1 MASGTL
7 RCNCERKE
15 VTCLSSEPVSHMF
28 KLVAL
33 GDGAV
38 GKTSCIKRYTEDS
51 FSEKYIMTIGTTFA
65 LKTVEVTSPTGSKV
79 TARVVLWDLAG
90 QPTYNELRRRYM
102 AGASMAIIVY
112 DVTRPQTFLDIGEWF
127 TKFITVCPN
136 AVVAV
141 VANKIDRPDR
151 LVPHEA
157 GQMVQKWLDVFH
169 YETSAKTGENVNT
182 LFTDLVL
189 RAMEKQRQLGPIS
202 TTDASAEAIRTTR
215 PSKIA

>member
-1 MASGTL
+1 M
-7 RCNCERKE
+7 
-15 VTCLSSEPVSHMF
+15 SSDSITHMF

-38 GKTSCIKRYTEDS
+38 GKTSCIKRYTEGS
-51 FSEKYIMTIGTTFA
+51 FSERYMMTIGTTFA
-65 LKTVEVTSPTGSKV
+65 LKTVKV
-79 TARVVLWDLAG
+79 DVPGHGTVNCRIVLWDLAG

-151 LVPHEA
+151 LVPPEA
-157 GQMVQKWLDVFH
+157 GKMIEKWLDVMHF
-169 YETSAKTGENVNT
+169 ETSAKTGENIDEM
-182 LFTDLVL
+182 FTELVK
-189 RAMEKQRQLGPIS
+189 RAILKQEELS
-202 TTDASAEAIRTTR
+202 TR
-215 PSKIA
+215 PGVAKASGPAKLI

>member
-1 MASGTL
+1 
-7 RCNCERKE
+7 
-15 VTCLSSEPVSHMF
+15 MF

-51 FSEKYIMTIGTTFA
+51 FSERYIATIGTTFA
-65 LKTVEVTSPTGSKV
+65 LKTVEAQSPNGSKIS
-79 TARVVLWDLAG
+79 ARIVLWDLAG

-102 AGASMAIIVY
+102 AGASMAVIVY

-136 AVVAV
+136 AVVAI

-151 LVPHEA
+151 LVPPEA
-157 GQMVQKWLDVFH
+157 GLMVKRWLDVLH
-169 YETSAKTGENVNT
+169 YETSAKTGENINRM
-182 LFTDLVL
+182 FTELVM
-189 RAMEKQRQLGPIS
+189 RAIEKQREFGPVAAI
-202 TTDASAEAIRTTR
+202 DSAPPGVHAMR
-215 PSKIA
+215 PPKPT

>member
-1 MASGTL
+1 
-7 RCNCERKE
+7 
-15 VTCLSSEPVSHMF
+15 MF

-38 GKTSCIKRYTEDS
+38 GKTSCIRRYTEDS
-51 FSEKYIMTIGTTFA
+51 FSDRYIATIGTTFA
-65 LKTVEVTSPTGSKV
+65 LKTLDVDLPTGSMV

-112 DVTRPQTFLDIGEWF
+112 DVTRPQTFLDIGEWY

-151 LVPHEA
+151 LVPPEA
-157 GQMVQKWLDVFH
+157 GEMVKKWLEVFH
-169 YETSAKTGENVNT
+169 YETSAKTGENVTT
-182 LFTDLVL
+182 LFTDLVS
-189 RAMEKQRQLGPIS
+189 RAIIKQQELGPLDS
-202 TTDASAEAIRTTR
+202 TVGGTT
-215 PSKIA
+215 PPKPFKFGV

>member
-1 MASGTL
+1 ML
-7 RCNCERKE
+7 KC
-15 VTCLSSEPVSHMF
+15 
-28 KLVAL
+28 VAL
-33 GDGAV
+33 GNGAV
-38 GKTSCIKRYTEDS
+38 GKTSCIRRYTEDT
-51 FSEKYIMTIGTTFA
+51 FSERYIATIGTTFA
-65 LKTVEVTSPTGSKV
+65 LKTLDVDLPTGSQV

-112 DVTRPQTFLDIGEWF
+112 DVTRPQTFLDIGEWY

-151 LVPHEA
+151 LVPPEA
-157 GQMVQKWLDVFH
+157 GNMVKNWLDVFH

-182 LFTDLVL
+182 LFTDLVTK
-189 RAMEKQRQLGPIS
+189 AIMKQKELGAF
-202 TTDASAEAIRTTR
+202 DSALPGTQ
-215 PSKIA
+215 PPKPFKLGV

>member
-1 MASGTL
+1 
-7 RCNCERKE
+7 
-15 VTCLSSEPVSHMF
+15 MF

-38 GKTSCIKRYTEDS
+38 GKTSCIRRYTEDS
-51 FSEKYIMTIGTTFA
+51 FSERYIATIGTTFA
-65 LKTVEVTSPTGSKV
+65 LKTVDVTMPDGNKV

-141 VANKIDRPDR
+141 VANKIDRQDR
-151 LVPHEA
+151 LVPPAA
-157 GQMVQKWLDVFH
+157 GDMVTKWLDVLHF
-169 YETSAKTGENVNT
+169 ETSAKSGENINE
-182 LFTDLVL
+182 LFTDLVT
-189 RAMEKQRQLGPIS
+189 RAIEKQRDVRLGDSLRSPDP
-202 TTDASAEAIRTTR
+202 TK
-215 PSKIA
+215 PFKLGV

>member
-1 MASGTL
+1 
-7 RCNCERKE
+7 
-15 VTCLSSEPVSHMF
+15 MF

-65 LKTVEVTSPTGSKV
+65 LKTVEVTGPSGSRI

-127 TKFITVCPN
+127 TKLITVCPN

-151 LVPHEA
+151 LVPQEA
-157 GQMVQKWLDVFH
+157 GQMVQKWLDVLH
-169 YETSAKTGENVNT
+169 YETSAKTGANVNT
-182 LFTDLVL
+182 MFMDLVL
-189 RAMEKQRQLGPIS
+189 RAMEKQRQLGPIN
-202 TTDASAEAIRTTR
+202 TADPSAEAIRATR
-215 PSKIA
+215 PSKIT

>member
-1 MASGTL
+1 ML
-7 RCNCERKE
+7 KC
-15 VTCLSSEPVSHMF
+15 
-28 KLVAL
+28 VAL
-33 GDGAV
+33 GNGAV
-38 GKTSCIKRYTEDS
+38 GKTSCIRRYTEDT
-51 FSEKYIMTIGTTFA
+51 FSERYIATIGTTFA
-65 LKTVEVTSPTGSKV
+65 LKTLDVDLPTGSQV

-112 DVTRPQTFLDIGEWF
+112 DVTRPQTFLDIGEWY

-151 LVPHEA
+151 LVPPEA
-157 GQMVQKWLDVFH
+157 GNMVKNWLDVFH

-182 LFTDLVL
+182 LFTDLVTKSI
-189 RAMEKQRQLGPIS
+189 MKQKELGAFDS
-202 TTDASAEAIRTTR
+202 TLPGSQ
-215 PSKIA
+215 PPKPFKLGV

>member
-1 MASGTL
+1 MSTD
-7 RCNCERKE
+7 
-15 VTCLSSEPVSHMF
+15 SISHMF

-38 GKTSCIKRYTEDS
+38 GKTSCIRRYTEDS
-51 FSEKYIMTIGTTFA
+51 FSERYIATIGTTFA
-65 LKTVEVTSPTGSKV
+65 LKTLDVDLPTGSKV

-112 DVTRPQTFLDIGEWF
+112 DVTRPQTFLDIGEWY

-151 LVPHEA
+151 LVPAEA
-157 GQMVQKWLDVFH
+157 GNMVKNWLDVFH
-169 YETSAKTGENVNT
+169 YETSAKTGENVST
-182 LFTDLVL
+182 LFTDLVTK
-189 RAMEKQRQLGPIS
+189 AIAKKQELGPL
-202 TTDASAEAIRTTR
+202 DSAFAGTQPPR
-215 PSKIA
+215 PFKLGV

>member
-1 MASGTL
+1 MSIEDT
-7 RCNCERKE
+7 
-15 VTCLSSEPVSHMF
+15 SHMF

-33 GDGAV
+33 GNGAV

-51 FSEKYIMTIGTTFA
+51 FSERYIATIGTTFA
-65 LKTVEVTSPTGSKV
+65 LKTVNTVLPSGSSV

-141 VANKIDRPDR
+141 VANKIDREDR
-151 LVPHEA
+151 LVPPEA
-157 GQMVQKWLDVFH
+157 GAMVNQWLDVLH

-182 LFTDLVL
+182 MFTDLVQ
-189 RAMEKQRQLGPIS
+189 RAIAKQAEQGPLDPTSPSAKPFKLGV
-202 TTDASAEAIRTTR
+202 
-215 PSKIA
+215 

>member
-1 MASGTL
+1 
-7 RCNCERKE
+7 
-15 VTCLSSEPVSHMF
+15 MF

-33 GDGAV
+33 GNGAV

-51 FSEKYIMTIGTTFA
+51 FNERYIATIGTTFA
-65 LKTVEVTSPTGSKV
+65 LKTVNTVLPTGSTV

-141 VANKIDRPDR
+141 VANKIDREDR
-151 LVPHEA
+151 LVPPEA
-157 GQMVQKWLDVFH
+157 GKMVTQWLDVMH
-169 YETSAKTGENVNT
+169 YETSAKTGENVST
-182 LFTDLVL
+182 LFTDLVQK
-189 RAMEKQRQLGPIS
+189 AIARQAETGPLDPTSQPPKPFKLGV
-202 TTDASAEAIRTTR
+202 
-215 PSKIA
+215 

>member
-1 MASGTL
+1 MT
-7 RCNCERKE
+7 
-15 VTCLSSEPVSHMF
+15 SEPVSHMF

-38 GKTSCIKRYTEDS
+38 GKTSVIKRYTEGS
-51 FSEKYIMTIGTTFA
+51 FSDRYIMTIGTTFA
-65 LKTVEVTSPTGSKV
+65 LKTVEVDMPDRSKV
-79 TARVVLWDLAG
+79 IARIVLWDLAG

-102 AGASMAIIVY
+102 AGATMALIVY

-151 LVPHEA
+151 LVPPEA
-157 GQMVQKWLDVFH
+157 GDMIKHWLDVLY
-169 YETSAKTGENVNT
+169 YEASAKTGENVDT
-182 LFTDLVL
+182 LFTDLVV
-189 RAMEKQRQLGPIS
+189 RAIDKQKQLGQLDPAFQS
-202 TTDASAEAIRTTR
+202 VDAIDKSFKA
-215 PSKIA
+215 P

>member
-1 MASGTL
+1 
-7 RCNCERKE
+7 
-15 VTCLSSEPVSHMF
+15 MF

-33 GDGAV
+33 GNGAV

-51 FSEKYIMTIGTTFA
+51 FNERYIATIGTTFA
-65 LKTVEVTSPTGSKV
+65 LKTVNTVLPSGSTI

-102 AGASMAIIVY
+102 AGSTMAIIVY

-141 VANKIDRPDR
+141 VANKIDREDR
-151 LVPHEA
+151 LVPPEA
-157 GQMVQKWLDVFH
+157 GMMVNQWLDVLH

-182 LFTDLVL
+182 LFTDLVQ
-189 RAMEKQRQLGPIS
+189 RAIAKQAELGPQDPMS
-202 TTDASAEAIRTTR
+202 GS
-215 PSKIA
+215 PKPFKLGV

>member
-1 MASGTL
+1 MAM
-7 RCNCERKE
+7 EDA
-15 VTCLSSEPVSHMF
+15 SHML
-28 KLVAL
+28 KMVAL
-33 GDGAV
+33 GNGAV

-51 FSEKYIMTIGTTFA
+51 FSERYIATIGTTFA
-65 LKTVEVTSPTGSKV
+65 LKTVNTVSPSGSTI

-141 VANKIDRPDR
+141 VANKIDREDR
-151 LVPHEA
+151 LVPPEA
-157 GQMVQKWLDVFH
+157 GNMVTQWLDVLH
-169 YETSAKTGENVNT
+169 YETSAKTGENINT
-182 LFTDLVL
+182 LFTDLVQ
-189 RAMEKQRQLGPIS
+189 RAVARQAELGQFDQLSGTQP
-202 TTDASAEAIRTTR
+202 
-215 PSKIA
+215 PKPFKLGV

>member
-1 MASGTL
+1 
-7 RCNCERKE
+7 
-15 VTCLSSEPVSHMF
+15 MF

-38 GKTSCIKRYTEDS
+38 GKTSCIRRYTEDN
-51 FSEKYIMTIGTTFA
+51 FSEHYIATIGTTFA
-65 LKTVEVTSPTGSKV
+65 LKTIDVDLPTGSSV

-112 DVTRPQTFLDIGEWF
+112 DVTRPQTFLDIGEWY

-151 LVPHEA
+151 LVPIEA
-157 GQMVQKWLDVFH
+157 GEMVKNWLDVFH
-169 YETSAKTGENVNT
+169 YETSAKTGENVTT
-182 LFTDLVL
+182 LFTDLVT
-189 RAMEKQRQLGPIS
+189 RAIIKQQEFGPLDS
-202 TTDASAEAIRTTR
+202 TVSEAAQPKPFKFDT
-215 PSKIA
+215 

>member
-1 MASGTL
+1 MSMEDA
-7 RCNCERKE
+7 
-15 VTCLSSEPVSHMF
+15 SHMF

-33 GDGAV
+33 GNGAV
-38 GKTSCIKRYTEDS
+38 GKTSCIKRYTEGS
-51 FSEKYIMTIGTTFA
+51 FSERYIATIGTTFA
-65 LKTVEVTSPTGSKV
+65 LKTVNTVLPSGSSV

-141 VANKIDRPDR
+141 VANKIDRGDR
-151 LVPHEA
+151 LVPQEA
-157 GQMVQKWLDVFH
+157 GDMVTKWLDVLH
-169 YETSAKTGENVNT
+169 YETSAKTGENVDSM
-182 LFTDLVL
+182 FTQLVQK
-189 RAMEKQRQLGPIS
+189 AIAKQAETSPFDPNSQSPKPFKLGV
-202 TTDASAEAIRTTR
+202 
-215 PSKIA
+215 